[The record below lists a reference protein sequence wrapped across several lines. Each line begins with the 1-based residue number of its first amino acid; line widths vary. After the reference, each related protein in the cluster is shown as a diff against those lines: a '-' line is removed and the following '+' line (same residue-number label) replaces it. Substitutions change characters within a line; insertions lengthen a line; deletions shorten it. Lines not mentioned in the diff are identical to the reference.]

1 MKISIHNCMHSFY
14 FVSSVPRYALTK
26 IKGRLLT
33 LNNLH
38 YNIIKLWR
46 FKTLT
51 FANKHMLKMFLT
63 CFRVDKAIVI
73 GWIVCY
79 IETCNCR
86 SQSFNLEH
94 LAVVNNDVQRA
105 HGTNTRETRE
115 DLARMTDYSSRFPAA
130 SRFSRGKEKK
140 KKRTSKRDSAGKEG
154 KGWWVPL
161 IVRWT
166 TPINTAPF
174 NGNSLQVSA
183 TMPASGFDLSPAR
196 SEGALRLQVDSLRNR
211 RASDSSTPV
220 IILSRRNALSSDI
233 DARFFKRFSFLFSSK
248 LYNSLFRRNQA
259 WNNLDEFLTS
269 KSTG

>member
-1 MKISIHNCMHSFY
+1 
-14 FVSSVPRYALTK
+14 
-26 IKGRLLT
+26 
-33 LNNLH
+33 
-38 YNIIKLWR
+38 
-46 FKTLT
+46 
-51 FANKHMLKMFLT
+51 
-63 CFRVDKAIVI
+63 
-73 GWIVCY
+73 
-79 IETCNCR
+79 
-86 SQSFNLEH
+86 
-94 LAVVNNDVQRA
+94 
-105 HGTNTRETRE
+105 
-115 DLARMTDYSSRFPAA
+115 MTDYSSRFPAA

-269 KSTG
+269 KSTGGNR